1 MAVIYKLAFGS
12 KADVRVMSAL
22 PQQWTLTVSN
32 WVAAIGH
39 YLAARPEYVR
49 FNPLTDIQR

>member
-1 MAVIYKLAFGS
+1 
-12 KADVRVMSAL
+12 MSAL